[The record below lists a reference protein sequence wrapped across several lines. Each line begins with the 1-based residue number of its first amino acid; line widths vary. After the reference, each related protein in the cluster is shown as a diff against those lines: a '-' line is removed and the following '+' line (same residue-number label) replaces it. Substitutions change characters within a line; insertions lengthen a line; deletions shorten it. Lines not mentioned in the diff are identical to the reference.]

1 MPQGRLWPAGCGA
14 DAPFC
19 CGPRVACSPCCS
31 VAATGTLRGRG
42 VTELLPLQ
50 KVLRCGLHAPV
61 WTVFPSLST
70 HSLFVCAVDVD
81 VNVSFAVAVCVCVCV
96 CVSSAA
102 HVTRLRRALTVTST
116 ASSNVKPVDAAGAL
130 SYVPA
135 LLPRCASSSLP
146 ALNALFG
153 NGCRNAVLCNV
164 VSVSLLL
171 SPCLCR
177 PASASLS
184 RLSLFVCVVVL
195 VYTISLRS
203 PRHT

>member
-1 MPQGRLWPAGCGA
+1 MPPYG
-14 DAPFC
+14 PFS
-19 CGPRVACSPCCS
+19 R
-31 VAATGTLRGRG
+31 RF
-42 VTELLPLQ
+42 PL
-50 KVLRCGLHAPV
+50 
-61 WTVFPSLST
+61 TPSLCVLLMLMLMCLSP
-70 HSLFVCAVDVD
+70 SLC
-81 VNVSFAVAVCVCVCV
+81 VCVCVCV

-153 NGCRNAVLCNV
+153 NGCRNAVLCSV